1 MSGISF
7 SNLRTSKSKLEIQK
21 IIVLQDIANNLLD
34 EFTNYKG
41 VIKVSIPTRDALERV
56 EVLNKT
62 RNPKLVT
69 KGKKHSNQA

>member
-1 MSGISF
+1 M
-7 SNLRTSKSKLEIQK
+7 
-21 IIVLQDIANNLLD
+21 LQDIANNLLD